1 MSVELEEIRDFL
13 AGVEPFAQLPETEL
27 DELPSKMSMEYVRR
41 GDVIIQ
47 FGQHSDLMW
56 VIRSGAVD
64 VLDEQ
69 GVLLDR
75 RDAGRSFGYSMMMGE
90 PISRYT
96 MVAVEDCLL
105 LRLSRE
111 EFTPI
116 AERNPQLARYYSSW
130 SKRIRA
136 AANQLRRES
145 NSEVLRTK
153 LGDFKISNPIAV
165 DPRASIRAA
174 AQMMEQHRV
183 SSLLIQQGEQ
193 LLGIVTDRDMRGRV
207 VAAGL
212 DIELPITEIMTANPR
227 TMTSQDLAFEAML
240 LMAEL
245 RIHHLPIV
253 DDGDVSGIVTS
264 ADIMRLLRHDPIYL
278 TADLSRKNTV
288 EELSHTFKSSAE
300 VATRFI
306 DRGASAQEI
315 SSLLTVAADSLA
327 RRLLTLGEEKFG
339 APPVPYAFVVV
350 GSQGRKELGLA
361 SDQDNALVLDES
373 FEEKEHGEYF
383 AALTDFVCSGLDRAG
398 QILCPGDMMA
408 SNSEWRMTTSQWMDT
423 FHRWITAPEPDALLY
438 AQTFFDFR
446 AIHGELAKAHEVHQA
461 AVNMA
466 RGARRLHAHLAS
478 LAARRDPP
486 VGFFRGLVV
495 ERSGEYGATLDV
507 KKGGTAGIV
516 QMARLYSLATGSD
529 AIGTRDRLKASA
541 GHGQVSVK
549 GAQDLLDAFDF
560 LSAMSFQHQ
569 SRLIKEG
576 GTPNYHIDPKTLSKM
591 DREHLRDAFTI
602 IKSMQTALA
611 TKYPVRN
618 I

>member
-13 AGVEPFAQLPETEL
+13 AGVEPFAQLPESEL

-41 GDVIIQ
+41 GDVITQ
-47 FGQHSDLMW
+47 FGQRGDVMR

-75 RDAGRSFGYSMMMGE
+75 RDAGRSFGYSMMLGE

-111 EFTPI
+111 DFTPI

-136 AANQLRRES
+136 AADQLRRES
-145 NSEVLRTK
+145 SSEVLRTK

-165 DPRASIRAA
+165 EPESTIRDAA
-174 AQMMEQHRV
+174 RMMEKHRV
-183 SSLLIQQGEQ
+183 SSLLVQQGDS

-207 VAAGL
+207 VAQGL
-212 DIELPITEIMTANPR
+212 DIDLPVTEIMTADPR
-227 TMTSQDLAFEAML
+227 TMTSRDLAFEAML

-288 EELSHTFKSSAE
+288 EELSQTFRSSGE
-300 VATRFI
+300 VAARFI
-306 DRGASAQEI
+306 DRGASSQEV

-327 RRLLTLGEEKFG
+327 RRLLTLGEERFG

-350 GSQGRKELGLA
+350 GSQGRKEIGLA
-361 SDQDNALVLDES
+361 SDQDNALVLDDS
-373 FEEKEHGEYF
+373 FREDEHGEYF

-398 QILCPGDMMA
+398 QVLCPGDMMA
-408 SNSEWRMTTSQWMDT
+408 SNPEWRMTVQQWMDT

-446 AIHGELAKAHEVHQA
+446 AIHGELAMGQQVHHA

-516 QMARLYSLATGSD
+516 QMARLYSLASGSD
-529 AIGTRDRLKASA
+529 AIGTRERLQASA

-560 LSAMSFQHQ
+560 LTAISFQHQ
-569 SRLIKEG
+569 SRLIKAGE
-576 GTPNYHIDPKTLSKM
+576 TPNYHIDPKSLSKM